1 MRETARVI
9 GGPGMGI
16 VGRDGGGGAGADTT
30 ATTMRDRLASRLITR
45 PEAIQPRMPSR
56 LKGDAGSVRASLA
69 RKLVGASMFGRS
81 DGSNGGASKHAGG
94 KSGSSSISV
103 RAAQRVVV
111 KAFVA
116 RHGGMRGVAN
126 PGKSIAGHVRY
137 LARDGVGHDGSDAH
151 FYGPEGAI
159 ERSDVNEATS
169 SWAEDRHHFRLI
181 ISPEQTDKME
191 DFEGYVRDVMRDVGA
206 DLKEPKLTWIA
217 INHFDTD
224 QPHAHVLIR
233 GVRAKGTTLVIPRD
247 IISHG
252 IRHRAE
258 HHAQILLGEKT
269 RGEAEQQLFA
279 RTKANY
285 WTDIDAKLGKLAQ
298 VNEGVLPST
307 ELNRH
312 DTFGAIARGR
322 VIHLERMGLATRS
335 AQGVTFAPDIK
346 QRLDTL
352 QRSRDEIRNHWDRA
366 RGAAF
371 GERERDMP
379 KAQQAFVPAINAA
392 EAQSLHKKE
401 AIVITDPKFDPATN
415 RLTKADIV
423 LANRS
428 VQNVRSKRYDDD
440 FERDIA
446 VRAAHLVRSGQGRA
460 LGNGIAFDA
469 QSWQKLRDNEVN
481 AAVREQMSLN
491 RGAIQTQLSVS
502 EGKVLGHIETSLGR
516 HAVIDRG
523 VNVVAVREVSG
534 AELMAGQMLGIGISR

>member
-1 MRETARVI
+1 
-9 GGPGMGI
+9 MGV
-16 VGRDGGGGAGADTT
+16 VGRDGGGGAGADTA
-30 ATTMRDRLASRLITR
+30 ATTMRDRLASRLIAR

-69 RKLVGASMFGRS
+69 RKLLGARMFGRS
-81 DGSNGGASKHAGG
+81 GGSDGGAGKSAGG
-94 KSGSSSISV
+94 KSSGGSISV

-126 PGKSIAGHVRY
+126 PAKAIAGHVRY
-137 LARDGVGHDGSDAH
+137 LARDGVGHDGSDAN
-151 FYGPEGAI
+151 FYGPEGDI
-159 ERSDVNEATS
+159 ERSNVNEATS
-169 SWAEDRHHFRLI
+169 TWAEDRHHFRLI
-181 ISPEQTDKME
+181 ISPEQADKME

-233 GVRAKGTTLVIPRD
+233 GVRAKGTTLIIPRD

-258 HHAQILLGEKT
+258 QHAQILLGNKT

-285 WTDIDAKLGKLAQ
+285 WTDIDGKLGNLAQ

-335 AQGVTFAPDIK
+335 AQGVTFAPDLK
-346 QRLDTL
+346 RRLDTL
-352 QRSRDEIRNHWDRA
+352 QRSRDEIRSHWDRDRA
-366 RGAAF
+366 KAF
-371 GERERDMP
+371 GERTRGKRMAPQGANRDIE
-379 KAQQAFVPAINAA
+379 KST
-392 EAQSLHKKE
+392 AQSLRE
-401 AIVITDPKFDPATN
+401 PDAAGTIDRRFDPTTN

-428 VQNVRSKRYDDD
+428 AQNGLGNRYDDN

-446 VRAAHLVRSGQGRA
+446 LRAGHLVKSGQGRA
-460 LGNGIAFDA
+460 LGSGIAFDA
-469 QSWQKLRDNEVN
+469 QSWQKLRDNDIN
-481 AAVREQMSLN
+481 AAAQEQLGLH
-491 RGAIQTQLSVS
+491 RGGIQTQLSVS

-523 VNVVAVREVSG
+523 VNVVAVREVAG
-534 AELMAGQMLGIGISR
+534 AELAVGQMLGIGISR

>member
-1 MRETARVI
+1 
-9 GGPGMGI
+9 MGV
-16 VGRDGGGGAGADTT
+16 VGRDGVGGAGADTA
-30 ATTMRDRLASRLITR
+30 ATTMRDRLATRLIAR

-56 LKGDAGSVRASLA
+56 LKGDAGSVRASLS
-69 RKLVGASMFGRS
+69 RKLVGARMFGR
-81 DGSNGGASKHAGG
+81 GGGTNGDAGKSAGG
-94 KSGSSSISV
+94 KSGGGSISV
-103 RAAQRVVV
+103 RAAQRIVV

-126 PGKSIAGHVRY
+126 PAKAIAGHVRY
-137 LARDGVGHDGSDAH
+137 LARDGVGHDGSDAN
-151 FYGPEGAI
+151 FYGPEGDI
-159 ERSDVNEATS
+159 ERSAVNEATS
-169 SWAEDRHHFRLI
+169 AWAEDRHHFRLI
-181 ISPEQTDKME
+181 ISPEQADKME
-191 DFEGYVRDVMRDVGA
+191 DLEGYIRDVMRDVGA

-258 HHAQILLGEKT
+258 QHAQILLGDKT

-285 WTDIDAKLGKLAQ
+285 WTDIDAKFGKLAQ
-298 VNEGVLPST
+298 VNDGVLPST

-346 QRLDTL
+346 RRLDTL
-352 QRSRDEIRNHWDRA
+352 QRSRDEIRSHWDRA
-366 RGAAF
+366 RGTAF
-371 GERERDMP
+371 GEREQNMP
-379 KAQQAFVPAINAA
+379 EAQQASREITMNTN
-392 EAQSLHKKE
+392 AQSLYKKE
-401 AIVITDPKFDPATN
+401 AVVMTDPKFDPATN
-415 RLTKADIV
+415 RLTKADVV

-428 VQNVRSKRYDDD
+428 VQKGAGKRYDDD

-446 VRAAHLVRSGQGRA
+446 VRAAHLVRSGQGRT

-481 AAVREQMSLN
+481 AAVREQMGLN

-523 VNVVAVREVSG
+523 VNVVAVREISG
-534 AELMAGQMLGIGISR
+534 SELNIGQILSAGLSR

>member
-1 MRETARVI
+1 
-9 GGPGMGI
+9 MGV
-16 VGRDGGGGAGADTT
+16 VGRDGNGSGGSAAPTI
-30 ATTMRDRLASRLITR
+30 TMRDRLASRLIAR

-69 RKLVGASMFGRS
+69 RKLVGARLFGRS
-81 DGSNGGASKHAGG
+81 GGSNGGAGKFAGG
-94 KSGSSSISV
+94 KSGGGSISV

-126 PGKSIAGHVRY
+126 PAKAIAGHVRY
-137 LARDGVGHDGSDAH
+137 LARDGVGHDGSDAN
-151 FYGPEGAI
+151 FYGHEGAI
-159 ERSDVNEATS
+159 ERSAVNEATS
-169 SWAEDRHHFRLI
+169 AWAEDRHHFRLI
-181 ISPEQTDKME
+181 ISPEQADKME

-352 QRSRDEIRNHWDRA
+352 QRSRDEIRSHWDRERA
-366 RGAAF
+366 KVF
-371 GERERDMP
+371 GKSDRATS

-392 EAQSLHKKE
+392 EAQLSRKE
-401 AIVITDPKFDPATN
+401 EASVTTDHQFDPTTN

-423 LANRS
+423 LAKRSAQNGLGNRY
-428 VQNVRSKRYDDD
+428 NDD
-440 FERDIA
+440 FESNIA
-446 VRAAHLVRSGQGRA
+446 ARAAYLVRSGQGRT

-481 AAVREQMSLN
+481 AAVREQMGLN

-502 EGKVLGHIETSLGR
+502 EGKVLGHIEASLGR

-523 VNVVAVREVSG
+523 VNVVAVREISG
-534 AELMAGQMLGIGISR
+534 SELNIGQILSAGLSR

>member
-1 MRETARVI
+1 
-9 GGPGMGI
+9 MGV
-16 VGRDGGGGAGADTT
+16 VGRDGNGSGGSAAPT
-30 ATTMRDRLASRLITR
+30 TTMRDRLASRLIAR
-45 PEAIQPRMPSR
+45 PETIHPRMPSR

-69 RKLVGASMFGRS
+69 RKLVGAKMFGR
-81 DGSNGGASKHAGG
+81 GGGANGGASKHAGG
-94 KSGSSSISV
+94 KSGGSSISV
-103 RAAQRVVV
+103 RVAQRVVV

-126 PGKSIAGHVRY
+126 PGKAIAGHMRY

-191 DFEGYVRDVMRDVGA
+191 DFEGYVRDVMHDVGA

-252 IRHRAE
+252 IRYRAE
-258 HHAQILLGEKT
+258 HHAQILLGDKT

-346 QRLDTL
+346 RRLETL
-352 QRSRDEIRNHWDRA
+352 QRSRDEIRSHWIRVRSTA
-366 RGAAF
+366 FSKSEQEVPVIQLAATPVI
-371 GERERDMP
+371 ETVTP
-379 KAQQAFVPAINAA
+379 HPLQ
-392 EAQSLHKKE
+392 KE
-401 AIVITDPKFDPATN
+401 KTVATTDPKFDPTTN

-428 VQNVRSKRYDDD
+428 AQKSLGNGYDDN

-446 VRAAHLVRSGQGRA
+446 LRARHLVKSGQGRA

-481 AAVREQMSLN
+481 AAVREQIGLN
-491 RGAIQTQLSVS
+491 RSAIQTQLSVS

-523 VNVVAVREVSG
+523 VNVVAVREVAG
-534 AELMAGQMLGIGISR
+534 AELAVGQLLGVGISR

>member
-1 MRETARVI
+1 MSV
-9 GGPGMGI
+9 
-16 VGRDGGGGAGADTT
+16 VGRDGGGGTGADTPVV
-30 ATTMRDRLASRLITR
+30 TMRDRLASRLIAR

-69 RKLVGASMFGRS
+69 RKLVGAKMFGR
-81 DGSNGGASKHAGG
+81 GGGANGGASKPAGG
-94 KSGSSSISV
+94 KSGGGSISV

-126 PGKSIAGHVRY
+126 PAKAIAGHVRY
-137 LARDGVGHDGSDAH
+137 LARDGVGHDGSDAN

-159 ERSDVNEATS
+159 ERSEVNEATAA
-169 SWAEDRHHFRLI
+169 WAEDRHHFRLI
-181 ISPEQTDKME
+181 ISPEQADKME

-233 GVRAKGTTLVIPRD
+233 GARAKGTTLVIPRD

-258 HHAQILLGEKT
+258 QHAQILLGDKT

-285 WTDIDAKLGKLAQ
+285 WTDIDAKLSKLAQ
-298 VNEGVLPST
+298 ANEGVLPAS

-335 AQGVTFAPDIK
+335 TRGVTFAPAMK
-346 QRLDTL
+346 RRLDTL
-352 QRSRDEIRNHWDRA
+352 QRSRDEIRSHWDRV

-371 GERERDMP
+371 GDQDVSLAR
-379 KAQQAFVPAINAA
+379 QATKEIAKTTNDRSRQTVEVVAIGAPN
-392 EAQSLHKKE
+392 
-401 AIVITDPKFDPATN
+401 FDPTTD

-423 LANRS
+423 LAKRS
-428 VQNVRSKRYDDD
+428 AQNGPTERYDDD

-446 VRAAHLVRSGQGRA
+446 LRAVHLVKSGQGRT

-469 QSWQKLRDNEVN
+469 QSWQKLHDNEINV
-481 AAVREQMSLN
+481 AAREQIGLK
-491 RGAIQTQLSVS
+491 RGMIQTQLSVS

-523 VNVVAVREVSG
+523 VNVVAVREVAG
-534 AELMAGQMLGIGISR
+534 AELAVGQLLGVGVSR

>member
-1 MRETARVI
+1 
-9 GGPGMGI
+9 MGV
-16 VGRDGGGGAGADTT
+16 VGRDGGGGAGADTA
-30 ATTMRDRLASRLITR
+30 ATTMRDRLASRLIAR
-45 PEAIQPRMPSR
+45 PEAIQPRIPSR

-69 RKLVGASMFGRS
+69 RKLVGARMFGRS
-81 DGSNGGASKHAGG
+81 GGSNGDAGKSAGG
-94 KSGSSSISV
+94 KSSGGSISV

-116 RHGGMRGVAN
+116 RHGGIRGVAN
-126 PGKSIAGHVRY
+126 PAKAIAGHVRY
-137 LARDGVGHDGSDAH
+137 LARAGVGHDGSDAN
-151 FYGPEGAI
+151 FYGPEGSF

-169 SWAEDRHHFRLI
+169 AWAEDRHHFRLI
-181 ISPEQTDKME
+181 ISPEQADKME

-224 QPHAHVLIR
+224 QPHVHVLIQ
-233 GVRAKGTTLVIPRD
+233 GVRAKGTTLIIPRD

-258 HHAQILLGEKT
+258 QNAQILLGDKT

-285 WTDIDAKLGKLAQ
+285 WTDIDSKLGKLAQ
-298 VNEGVLPST
+298 LNEGVLPST

-335 AQGVTFAPDIK
+335 AQGVTFAPDLK
-346 QRLDTL
+346 RRLDTL
-352 QRSRDEIRNHWDRA
+352 QRSRDEIRSHWDRE
-366 RGAAF
+366 RGKAF
-371 GERERDMP
+371 GNHTRGKPMAPQGANRDIE
-379 KAQQAFVPAINAA
+379 KST
-392 EAQSLHKKE
+392 AQSLREPDAAGTLDHRFGS
-401 AIVITDPKFDPATN
+401 TTN

-428 VQNVRSKRYDDD
+428 VQNVRSKHYDDD

-446 VRAAHLVRSGQGRA
+446 VRAAYLVRSGQGRT

-469 QSWQKLRDNEVN
+469 QSWQKLRDNEIN
-481 AAVREQMSLN
+481 AAAREQLGLH
-491 RGAIQTQLSVS
+491 RGAIQTQLSAS

-523 VNVVAVREVSG
+523 VNVVAVREVAG
-534 AELMAGQMLGIGISR
+534 AELAVGQMLGIGISR

>member
-1 MRETARVI
+1 
-9 GGPGMGI
+9 MGV
-16 VGRDGGGGAGADTT
+16 VGRDGNGSGGSAAPT
-30 ATTMRDRLASRLITR
+30 TTMRDRLASRLIAR
-45 PEAIQPRMPSR
+45 PETIHPRMPSR

-69 RKLVGASMFGRS
+69 RKLVGAKLFGR
-81 DGSNGGASKHAGG
+81 GGGANGGASKHAGG
-94 KSGSSSISV
+94 KSGGSSISV
-103 RAAQRVVV
+103 RTAQRVVV

-116 RHGGMRGVAN
+116 RHGGMRGVVN
-126 PGKSIAGHVRY
+126 PGKAIAGHVRY

-191 DFEGYVRDVMRDVGA
+191 DFEGYVRDVMHDVGA

-258 HHAQILLGEKT
+258 HHAQILLGDKT

-298 VNEGVLPST
+298 VNEGALPST

-346 QRLDTL
+346 HRLETL
-352 QRSRDEIRNHWDRA
+352 QRSRDEIRSHWDRA

-379 KAQQAFVPAINAA
+379 KAQQASREITVTTN
-392 EAQSLHKKE
+392 AQSLCKKE
-401 AIVITDPKFDPATN
+401 AAVMTDPKFDPTTN
-415 RLTKADIV
+415 RLTKVDIL
-423 LANRS
+423 LAKRS
-428 VQNVRSKRYDDD
+428 AQNGTGNRYDDD
-440 FERDIA
+440 FESNIA
-446 VRAAHLVRSGQGRA
+446 ARAAYLVKSGQGRA
-460 LGNGIAFDA
+460 LGNGIAFNA

-481 AAVREQMSLN
+481 AAVREQMGLN

-516 HAVIDRG
+516 HAVIGRG
-523 VNVVAVREVSG
+523 VNVVAVREISG
-534 AELMAGQMLGIGISR
+534 SELNIGQILGAGLSQ

>member
-1 MRETARVI
+1 MRELSRLI
-9 GGPGMGI
+9 GGAGMGV
-16 VGRDGGGGAGADTT
+16 VGRDEGGGAGVDTA
-30 ATTMRDRLASRLITR
+30 ATTMRDRLASRLIAR
-45 PEAIQPRMPSR
+45 PEAVQPRMTSR
-56 LKGDAGSVRASLA
+56 LKGDAGSVPASLA
-69 RKLVGASMFGRS
+69 RKLVGARLFGRS
-81 DGSNGGASKHAGG
+81 GGSNGGAGKSTGG
-94 KSGSSSISV
+94 KSGGESLSV

-126 PGKSIAGHVRY
+126 PAKAIAVHVRY
-137 LARDGVGHDGSDAH
+137 LARDGVGHDGSDAN
-151 FYGPEGAI
+151 FYDPEGDI

-169 SWAEDRHHFRLI
+169 AWAEDRHHFRLI
-181 ISPEQTDKME
+181 ISPEQADKMG
-191 DFEGYVRDVMRDVGA
+191 DLDGYVRDVMRGVGA

-233 GVRAKGTTLVIPRD
+233 GVRAKGTTLIIPRD

-258 HHAQILLGEKT
+258 QHTQILLSDKT

-279 RTKANY
+279 RTKVNY
-285 WTDIDAKLGKLAQ
+285 WTDIDVKLGKLAQ

-307 ELNRH
+307 ELNRL

-322 VIHLERMGLATRS
+322 VIHLERLGLATRS
-335 AQGVTFAPDIK
+335 AQGVTFAPDMK
-346 QRLDTL
+346 RRLDTL
-352 QRSRDEIRNHWDRA
+352 QRSRDEIRRHWDRA

-371 GERERDMP
+371 GDREQDMP
-379 KAQQAFVPAINAA
+379 LARQATKEFSVTTN
-392 EAQSLHKKE
+392 AQSLNQKE
-401 AIVITDPKFDPATN
+401 AIVMTDPKFDPATN

-428 VQNVRSKRYDDD
+428 VQNIRSKRYDDD
-440 FERDIA
+440 FERHIA
-446 VRAAHLVRSGQGRA
+446 ARAAYLVRSGQGRA

-481 AAVREQMSLN
+481 AAVREQIGLN
-491 RGAIQTQLSVS
+491 RGTIQTQLSVS

-516 HAVIDRG
+516 QAVIDRG

-534 AELMAGQMLGIGISR
+534 AELVAGQMLGIGISR

>member
-1 MRETARVI
+1 
-9 GGPGMGI
+9 MGV
-16 VGRDGGGGAGADTT
+16 VGRDGGSGAGADTA
-30 ATTMRDRLASRLITR
+30 ATTMRDRLATRLIAR

-69 RKLVGASMFGRS
+69 RKLVGARMFGRS
-81 DGSNGGASKHAGG
+81 GGTNGDAGKSAGG
-94 KSGSSSISV
+94 KSGGGSISV

-126 PGKSIAGHVRY
+126 PAKAIAGHVRY
-137 LARDGVGHDGSDAH
+137 LARDGVGHDGSDAN

-159 ERSDVNEATS
+159 ERTAVNEATGT
-169 SWAEDRHHFRLI
+169 WAEDRHHFRLI
-181 ISPEQTDKME
+181 ISPEQADKME
-191 DFEGYVRDVMRDVGA
+191 DLEGYVSDVMRDVGA

-233 GVRAKGTTLVIPRD
+233 GVRAKGTTLIVPRD

-258 HHAQILLGEKT
+258 HHAQTLLGDKT

-298 VNEGVLPST
+298 VNEGVLPAS
-307 ELNRH
+307 ELTRH

-335 AQGVTFAPDIK
+335 TRGVTFAPDMK
-346 QRLDTL
+346 RRLDTL
-352 QRSRDEIRNHWDRA
+352 QRSRDEIRSHWDRERA
-366 RGAAF
+366 KAF
-371 GERERDMP
+371 GDHTRGKPMAPQGANRDVEKS
-379 KAQQAFVPAINAA
+379 KAQLLRKPDAA
-392 EAQSLHKKE
+392 GTLDHR
-401 AIVITDPKFDPATN
+401 FDPTTN

-428 VQNVRSKRYDDD
+428 VQNGPGIRYDDD
-440 FERDIA
+440 FEHDIA
-446 VRAAHLVRSGQGRA
+446 ARAAHLIRSCQGRA

-469 QSWQKLRDNEVN
+469 QSWQKLRDNEIN
-481 AAVREQMSLN
+481 AAARDQMGLN
-491 RGAIQTQLSVS
+491 RGAIQAQLSMS

-523 VNVVAVREVSG
+523 VNVAAVREVSG
-534 AELMAGQMLGIGISR
+534 AELVAGQMLGIGISR

>member
-1 MRETARVI
+1 MREAARLI
-9 GGPGMGI
+9 GGAGMGV
-16 VGRDGGGGAGADTT
+16 VGRDGGGGAGADT
-30 ATTMRDRLASRLITR
+30 AVTTMRDRLASRLIAR

-69 RKLVGASMFGRS
+69 RKLVGARMFGRNG
-81 DGSNGGASKHAGG
+81 GSNGGGGKSTGG
-94 KSGSSSISV
+94 KSGGGSMSV

-126 PGKSIAGHVRY
+126 PAKAIAGHVRY
-137 LARDGVGHDGSDAH
+137 LARDGVGHDGSDAN

-159 ERSDVNEATS
+159 ERSDVNETTS
-169 SWAEDRHHFRLI
+169 AWAEDRHHFRLI
-181 ISPEQTDKME
+181 ISPEQADKME
-191 DFEGYVRDVMRDVGA
+191 DFEGYVRDVMHDVGA

-258 HHAQILLGEKT
+258 HHAQILLGDKT
-269 RGEAEQQLFA
+269 RGEAELQLFA

-285 WTDIDAKLGKLAQ
+285 WTDIDGKLGKLAQ

-335 AQGVTFAPDIK
+335 VQGVTFAPDIK
-346 QRLDTL
+346 RRLETL
-352 QRSRDEIRNHWDRA
+352 QRSRDEIRSHWDRERA
-366 RGAAF
+366 KAF
-371 GERERDMP
+371 GAPMRGKPIVQQTTNRDIELAQAYSLREPD
-379 KAQQAFVPAINAA
+379 AA
-392 EAQSLHKKE
+392 GT
-401 AIVITDPKFDPATN
+401 IDRRFDPTTN

-428 VQNVRSKRYDDD
+428 AQNGLGNRYDDN

-446 VRAAHLVRSGQGRA
+446 LRAGHLVKSGQGRA
-460 LGNGIAFDA
+460 LGSGIAFDA
-469 QSWQKLRDNEVN
+469 QSWQKLRDNDIN
-481 AAVREQMSLN
+481 AAAQEQLGLH
-491 RGAIQTQLSVS
+491 RGGIQTQLSVS

-523 VNVVAVREVSG
+523 VNVVAVREVAG
-534 AELMAGQMLGIGISR
+534 AELAVGQMLGIGISR